1 MLRDSDGATQRLLLG
16 WVMNVVTT
24 YTPHSTLQPD
34 IMYVTCDN
42 KAREDFG
49 GKTLPILTVSRNII
63 PIIFLIRKM
72 FIDFW
77 SAEQQSLI
85 RGLPSHLTVPAA
97 GFFCCSSDTFAGHCA
112 GCSLVPQI
120 D

>member
-1 MLRDSDGATQRLLLG
+1 
-16 WVMNVVTT
+16 
-24 YTPHSTLQPD
+24 
-34 IMYVTCDN
+34 
-42 KAREDFG
+42 
-49 GKTLPILTVSRNII
+49 
-63 PIIFLIRKM
+63 M

-85 RGLPSHLTVPAA
+85 RGLPTDLTVPAA
-97 GFFCCSSDTFAGHCA
+97 GFFWCSSDTFAGHCA

>member
-1 MLRDSDGATQRLLLG
+1 M
-16 WVMNVVTT
+16 
-24 YTPHSTLQPD
+24 
-34 IMYVTCDN
+34 MYVTFD
-42 KAREDFG
+42 KREDFG

-85 RGLPSHLTVPAA
+85 RGLPTDLTVPAA
-97 GFFCCSSDTFAGHCA
+97 GFFWCSSDTFAGHCA